1 MARALVALLGVLFVA
16 TRTPAKQVE
25 VTVDGLL
32 LDPSTGS
39 PVVRLVEKSGSG
51 KAAGD
56 APARELPIWIG
67 PFEAQ
72 AIALEIQGVP
82 PPRPLTHDLM
92 KQLVERLG
100 GKLERVEIFALK
112 DNTYFA
118 TLHVASGGKDLAIDA
133 RPSDAIALALRF
145 HGPILV
151 SDDLFAKAAA
161 TTRASPAAAHLWG
174 LTVQDLTP
182 EMASFFQADDVQGVL
197 VSDVALAAAA
207 NGITRGDVI
216 TAVDEQPITSVGDL
230 ASRAESHPHA
240 DPVRL
245 SVRRAG
251 RSLDVRFATPD

>member
-1 MARALVALLGVLFVA
+1 MARALVALLGVLCVA
-16 TRTPAKQVE
+16 TRAPARQVE
-25 VTVDGLL
+25 VTVEGLL

-39 PVVRLVEKSGSG
+39 PVVRLVEKVGSG

-100 GKLERVEIFALK
+100 GKLERVEIFDLK

-161 TTRASPAAAHLWG
+161 TRASPAAPHLWG

-182 EMASFFQADDVQGVL
+182 EMASFFQADNVQGVL
-197 VSDVALAAAA
+197 VSDVELAAAG
-207 NGITRGDVI
+207 NGVSRGDVI
-216 TAVDEQPITSVGDL
+216 TAVDEQPVTSVGDL
-230 ASRAESHPHA
+230 ATRAESHPHH
-240 DPVRL
+240 DSVRL

-251 RSLDVRFATPD
+251 RSMDVRFSVPD